1 MPGTGK
7 ATTPA
12 DPLVTRMA
20 NNAGRPRHAR
30 CGNQSWRVLRL
41 QSHRWQ
47 TMAKPRSL
55 GADHHPRG
63 RPSHHTMARQTSV
76 RAIRTAAQNIQ
87 NMGRRLSYS

>member
-1 MPGTGK
+1 MPRTGN

-20 NNAGRPRHAR
+20 NNEGRPRHAR

-47 TMAKPRSL
+47 TMASQ
-55 GADHHPRG
+55 GV
-63 RPSHHTMARQTSV
+63 RPSARGLELLY
-76 RAIRTAAQNIQ
+76 AINHELAFVQEGKTCIRPTP
-87 NMGRRLSYS
+87 